1 MTNSDGVRERDVVAE
16 AIAFAIEVM
25 GRLPDPHR
33 SESNIADL
41 KRGNSRKWLQTIL
54 RTCSRLPEIAST
66 SCHLG
71 EGARQSF
78 FDELSSPS
86 LRRSPLSGRRICLR
100 TDGRATGITFHGL
113 VISTRLLVHGF
124 GISRIGAGCLRS
136 PLGIAHGARLVR
148 LSHRPFLGGSHTR
161 SVIGILSIGTREAQ
175 SERKG
180 GCNDSCLH
188 LRHSFTG
195 VDNGQTFKCPGA
207 ALFPADWLPAP

>member
-1 MTNSDGVRERDVVAE
+1 MPRFGG
-16 AIAFAIEVM
+16 AFFELFGPRP
-25 GRLPDPHR
+25 GRARTRGIKKKPRGKAGLELANRFLTRCPLP
-33 SESNIADL
+33 AY
-41 KRGNSRKWLQTIL
+41 
-54 RTCSRLPEIAST
+54 A
-66 SCHLG
+66 
-71 EGARQSF
+71 
-78 FDELSSPS
+78 
-86 LRRSPLSGRRICLR
+86 RSPLSGRRICLR

-136 PLGIAHGARLVR
+136 PLGIAHGAWLVR

-161 SVIGILSIGTREAQ
+161 SVIGILSRGTREAQ